1 MGLSAVGFGAL
12 LPVIASLHLRHE
24 PLRSSGAILGTIAGT
39 CVVLAGLGGP
49 PETSPA
55 SIVVRVVWWWTIGKM
70 WAETSLLPRA
80 FGWVTMAGAVLFGV
94 VGAFIVLGGCVNAS
108 PDLALRLL
116 FSGWLVLLAVF
127 LWPRRP
133 VA

>member
-1 MGLSAVGFGAL
+1 
-12 LPVIASLHLRHE
+12 
-24 PLRSSGAILGTIAGT
+24 
-39 CVVLAGLGGP
+39 VLAGLGGA
-49 PETSPA
+49 PETNPA

-70 WAETSLLPRA
+70 WAETGVLPRP
-80 FGWVTMAGAVLFGV
+80 FGWTTMLGAILFAV
-94 VGAFIVLGGCVNAS
+94 VGAFITLGGRVNTS

-133 VA
+133 LA

>member
-1 MGLSAVGFGAL
+1 VLVGLA
-12 LPVIASLHLRHE
+12 
-24 PLRSSGAILGTIAGT
+24 
-39 CVVLAGLGGP
+39 GP
-49 PETSPA
+49 PETNPA

-70 WAETSLLPRA
+70 WAETGVLPRA
-80 FGWVTMAGAVLFGV
+80 FGWITMVGALLFAV
-94 VGAFIVLGGCVNAS
+94 VGALTVVGGRVNAS

-133 VA
+133 LA